1 MHALSLPVDGIA
13 VPITCSETGLQ
24 TCHTFSPGETGPCCC
39 KIVLT
44 LHTQRCLQ
52 CSCLTRLCCGRLR
65 CGMLRR
71 FGKRMMSWSRRQP
84 EELAPVQED
93 GQDDY
98 EMGDASPPADAG
110 ADLAASGT
118 ASPARSHA
126 GDEHT
131 LRERYTDKGKS
142 NSPLASEA
150 EHEPSQPTLTAA
162 AKDVPLQP
170 SAPVFSPFAAMAGSA
185 LDTAEEDDLEV
196 GIVHERPP
204 SGKS

>member
-1 MHALSLPVDGIA
+1 
-13 VPITCSETGLQ
+13 
-24 TCHTFSPGETGPCCC
+24 
-39 KIVLT
+39 
-44 LHTQRCLQ
+44 
-52 CSCLTRLCCGRLR
+52 
-65 CGMLRR
+65 
-71 FGKRMMSWSRRQP
+71 MMSWTRRQP

-93 GQDDY
+93 GQDDH
-98 EMGDASPPADAG
+98 EMGDVSPP

-118 ASPARSHA
+118 ASPAQSHA

-170 SAPVFSPFAAMAGSA
+170 SAPVFSPFAAVAGSA
-185 LDTAEEDDLEV
+185 LDTAEEDDLEI
-196 GIVHERPP
+196 GMVHERPP